1 MTLRQIVRQVLP
13 PVITTALIKVIKMR
27 RGRERPEW
35 EYVPEGWRRQKAFTS
50 NAARERLISEAAER
64 LSAQGLEAAAA
75 GWNVESVVRAQRA
88 KWDRFVALMG
98 ADEGTAPL
106 AVYHEVATLSNDSLV
121 AHHTFITYGY
131 VLALAARAATQTA
144 GRRDDRLSI
153 LDWGS
158 GIGHYFIVSRALLPD
173 VTLDYHARDLPLLC
187 EAGRAMIPEITFHDN
202 DADALGAGTEAGARR
217 YDLIVASSSL
227 QYREDWRDI
236 LRGFAAASRRYVYV
250 ARLPIVHRAPSFV
263 VIQRPHA
270 SGYDTSYL
278 GWFLNREE
286 FLTAA
291 REAGLR
297 LAREFLADERPYA
310 HGAPEQ
316 CEFRGFLF
324 EVS

>member
-1 MTLRQIVRQVLP
+1 MTLRRIARQLLP
-13 PVITTALIKVIKMR
+13 PVITNALVRMM

-35 EYVPEGWRRQKAFTS
+35 EYVPDGWRGDHSPQS
-50 NAARERLISEAAER
+50 
-64 LSAQGLEAAAA
+64 
-75 GWNVESVVRAQRA
+75 GWNVDSVVRAQRA
-88 KWDRFVALMG
+88 KWDRFVALIG
-98 ADEGTAPL
+98 ARGGTAPL

-121 AHHTFITYGY
+121 AHHTFMTYGY
-131 VLALAARAATQTA
+131 VLAMAARSA
-144 GRRDDRLSI
+144 GESADHRLSI

-158 GIGHYFIVSRALLPD
+158 GLGHYFIVSRALLPD
-173 VTLDYHARDLPLLC
+173 VTLDYHARDLPRLC
-187 EAGRAMIPEITFHDN
+187 EAGRATVPEITFHDN
-202 DADALGAGTEAGARR
+202 DAAALGARR

-227 QYREDWRDI
+227 QYREAWREI

-270 SGYDTSYL
+270 SGYDTEYQ
-278 GWFLNREE
+278 GWFFNREE

-297 LAREFLADERPYA
+297 LVREFLADERPYA

-324 EVS
+324 EVG